1 MNIGWFST
9 GRGPGSRQLLEVVYN
24 YIQSGDI
31 DGKITFVFCNR
42 SLHESTETDIFFDQ
56 VHNYNIP
63 LITFS
68 SQKFKDAISVSSNP
82 PQTIEQRRIT
92 FDRDQNIPT
101 SLNNPGCVRPGNP
114 KIDKLAIGVVDTDS
128 GPFLAFM
135 NPRQGLKALK
145 LVIEQYKGYTLDR
158 FINRYAPPKE
168 NNTNAYLD
176 HLCKSLNCSPKTL
189 VKDVNQIELCKAIS
203 KKEGFKQTKLY

>member
-1 MNIGWFST
+1 MKLF
-9 GRGPGSRQLLEVVYN
+9 RRKHVY
-24 YIQSGDI
+24 
-31 DGKITFVFCNR
+31 
-42 SLHESTETDIFFDQ
+42 
-56 VHNYNIP
+56 
-63 LITFS
+63 
-68 SQKFKDAISVSSNP
+68 QKFNKDYDLIPANNEVLFYKAAILLLSIVLSITYYNA
-82 PQTIEQRRIT
+82 QQVNVVLHKIIELDTMEKIVLVRGELTRIT

-135 NPRQGLKALK
+135 NPRQGLKALR
-145 LVIEQYKGYTLDR
+145 LVIDQYKDYTLER
-158 FINRYAPPKE
+158 FIARYAPPKE

-176 HLCKSLNCSPKTL
+176 HLCKSLKCSPKTL